1 MKAKMSKTDLSIS
14 VKFDSSEWLTILYD
28 PENRDRFIDDF
39 IELLKRVSRAN

>member
-1 MKAKMSKTDLSIS
+1 MKAKMLKTDMCIS

-28 PENRDRFIDDF
+28 LENRDRFIDDL